1 MCLFFVIIC
10 GVIFFIIIF
19 YIFFLEL
26 KGSLTLKSLRV
37 PAYSPVNT
45 VNPTFL
51 GSSFAEYTQQ
61 MKIKSNPQTHAV
73 SITPGVF
80 VTLHTLLPKK
90 K

>member
-1 MCLFFVIIC
+1 M
-10 GVIFFIIIF
+10 
-19 YIFFLEL
+19 
-26 KGSLTLKSLRV
+26 RV

-90 K
+90 KTERGRKNRDADSGVCEALM